1 MASGRTETGSL
12 ADSLET
18 TISAA
23 RIVRERVGV
32 MTQHVDK
39 VTLGKGIGLSWNEPA
54 LAQLTAQA
62 VGESDKLDNP
72 QELSDT
78 LFTITPTVV
87 GIHTFIT
94 DRVQV
99 RITPKSFAK
108 LGELAQNAIE
118 RKKGQDAVTV
128 LDGAT
133 TSLCG
138 TGTTFASGYITAAA
152 ARIKANTSESGP
164 DPMVAMLHDYQA
176 KDISDEIVG
185 GVGTY
190 PVPNGMTEETWRNGF
205 QGKVGNVMVYVDQ
218 HITPDSTP
226 DVKGGVYALQGI
238 VMVQGR
244 SPWKETRREPD
255 IGGGGNS
262 VWVYDEY
269 AFGERS
275 AGNWLIELLSDA
287 TSPTS

>member
-94 DRVQV
+94 DTGLRHIFGQFPQLGDQRRVL
-99 RITPKSFAK
+99 FD
-108 LGELAQNAIE
+108 LAMRRLFLIHF
-118 RKKGQDAVTV
+118 R
-128 LDGAT
+128 
-133 TSLCG
+133 
-138 TGTTFASGYITAAA
+138 
-152 ARIKANTSESGP
+152 
-164 DPMVAMLHDYQA
+164 LH
-176 KDISDEIVG
+176 
-185 GVGTY
+185 
-190 PVPNGMTEETWRNGF
+190 
-205 QGKVGNVMVYVDQ
+205 
-218 HITPDSTP
+218 
-226 DVKGGVYALQGI
+226 
-238 VMVQGR
+238 
-244 SPWKETRREPD
+244 
-255 IGGGGNS
+255 
-262 VWVYDEY
+262 
-269 AFGERS
+269 
-275 AGNWLIELLSDA
+275 
-287 TSPTS
+287 